1 MIKSVLNTE
10 KAVALAE
17 TQNRLV
23 FVVSRDST
31 KAGIKKEVET
41 DYTEKVKNV
50 NTYITARGEKRAV
63 VVFQTEKAAS
73 KIAAKLKII

>member
-17 TQNRLV
+17 TQNKLV
-23 FVVSRDST
+23 FIVSRDST
-31 KAGIKKEVET
+31 KLEIKKEVEA

-50 NTYITARGEKRAV
+50 NTYITAYGEKRAV
-63 VVFQTEKAAS
+63 VMFQTEKAAS

>member
-10 KAVALAE
+10 KAVALVE
-17 TQNRLV
+17 TQNKLV

-31 KAGIKKEVET
+31 KQGIKKEVE
-41 DYTEKVKNV
+41 DNYNEKVRDI
-50 NTYITARGEKRAV
+50 NTYITARGDKRAV
-63 VVFQTEKAAS
+63 VSFQTEKAAG